1 MSMSFRDGTGTR
13 RIPVVAFD
21 GSSPRRPATGR
32 CPTTRHEEAQGATQ
46 GCSGSEASRVPEEE
60 EQASTQKDQK
70 GPDSNRPNFLSNDE
84 VLRLQDYE
92 PGKDMGKD
100 WYDWRIMHLVD
111 RVNYLT
117 DLLDHH
123 QIPHSLVEF
132 SKWQDVGLSQQRA
145 DLARDALI
153 EDADRPSLVEFGL
166 SQHPEV

>member
-1 MSMSFRDGTGTR
+1 LTLD
-13 RIPVVAFD
+13 
-21 GSSPRRPATGR
+21 
-32 CPTTRHEEAQGATQ
+32 
-46 GCSGSEASRVPEEE
+46 
-60 EQASTQKDQK
+60 
-70 GPDSNRPNFLSNDE
+70 
-84 VLRLQDYE
+84 DYE
-92 PGKDMGKD
+92 PCKDMGMD
-100 WYDWRIMHLVD
+100 WYTQRIMHLVD

-166 SQHPEV
+166 SQHPKV